1 MHLFA
6 LSNLHI
12 TPAHLP
18 WILTIAKGENNQS
31 DTSITLMLCRQG
43 GFFWA
48 LTQSHLFY
56 CTDHGKII
64 VQHKSGAYQ
73 AQTMPNYWRLIAV
86 YSTVAN

>member
-18 WILTIAKGENNQS
+18 WILTIA
-31 DTSITLMLCRQG
+31 ITLMLCRQG
-43 GFFWA
+43 GFFLA
-48 LTQSHLFY
+48 LTQSHLFN